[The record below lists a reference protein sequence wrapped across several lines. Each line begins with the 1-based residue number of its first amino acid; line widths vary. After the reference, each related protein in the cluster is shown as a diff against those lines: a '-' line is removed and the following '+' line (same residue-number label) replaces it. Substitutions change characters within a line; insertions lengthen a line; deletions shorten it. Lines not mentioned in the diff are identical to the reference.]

1 MLARIVRDAD
11 TQQLTW
17 QRITGDAGSAGATP
31 LGSVLAYFGT
41 TVPEGFLPCNGATY
55 DVTQYPELYAFLNS
69 STLPDLRECALV
81 GIGENS
87 TDTLGTHDIFTLGQF
102 KDSGTYGTNTT
113 SWEAL
118 HPYDAT
124 NNVMTTVINT
134 TGAEQIVTAKTGT
147 STAALGMRTRSK
159 GVNWIIKAVPG
170 METTEVTD
178 AIEAINEKLAKA
190 LVTKDVLTL
199 PTGAGIEGYIYHY
212 QGHYYVPHID
222 VESPAQSYLTEL
234 ANLSDIQPVIEW
246 LASTDPLPTGSA
258 IEEHLYA
265 QEYTTAGGDTKYHY
279 YIGKVDSSD
288 PLNNELVA
296 LETGAGASIFVGT
309 QAEWEALSTAEKNE
323 YQQAD
328 LTDVNSVVH
337 VPVDTV
343 ADGNMNPVTSNAVYD
358 RLAYRV
364 IPTGVSIDE
373 LIGSEYVGT
382 YKVTTSTYMPYVCGS
397 QLSSGTLV
405 VAFDGTST
413 VQTILGDG
421 YTARRVHNGTS
432 WKNYSTSNNDNIS
445 TEQYPYGWRV
455 TYGQSYNGEYIFNN
469 GWNDVICLLSI
480 ASGIPVVHLVGSNN
494 TPDIVGNGYVVFPR
508 ESLANALWRF
518 GMNPTSFARWYW
530 TCSGT
535 FDHGNVQLFAGA
547 YSSFT
552 NPFFVRSNSSLSGTR
567 VNLCFIPWMIN

>member
-118 HPYDAT
+118 HPYDAAT
-124 NNVMTTVINT
+124 NVMTTVINT

-147 STAALGMRTRSK
+147 STATLGMRTRSK
-159 GVNWIIKAVPG
+159 GVNWIIKAIPG
-170 METTEVTD
+170 METTDVTD

-199 PTGAGIEGYIYHY
+199 PTGANIEGFIYHY

-246 LASTDPLPTGSA
+246 LASADPLPNGSA
-258 IEEHLYA
+258 IKEHLYA
-265 QEYTTAGGDTKYHY
+265 QEYTTAGGDTKYNY

-309 QAEWEALSTAEKNE
+309 QAEWDALSTAEKNE
-323 YQQAD
+323 YTQANI
-328 LTDVNSVVH
+328 TDSNSVVH
-337 VPVDTV
+337 VPVDVV
-343 ADGNMNPVTSNAVYD
+343 ADGNMNPPTSNAVFDSLYLPSGTSSTMIYRHYENTVVGD
-358 RLAYRV
+358 TDYNFTHTETIATSGWYRV
-364 IPTGVSIDE
+364 RAECFFKDNAAVVSNSTRVKVGAVD
-373 LIGSEYVGT
+373 LVYVTQFAQIWITNSDSAVVPLKAGT
-382 YKVTTSTYMPYVCGS
+382 
-397 QLSSGTLV
+397 V
-405 VAFDGTST
+405 VRFESFCA
-413 VQTILGDG
+413 
-421 YTARRVHNGTS
+421 H
-432 WKNYSTSNNDNIS
+432 
-445 TEQYPYGWRV
+445 
-455 TYGQSYNGEYIFNN
+455 
-469 GWNDVICLLSI
+469 
-480 ASGIPVVHLVGSNN
+480 ASGSMTYYN
-494 TPDIVGNGYVVFPR
+494 
-508 ESLANALWRF
+508 
-518 GMNPTSFARWYW
+518 
-530 TCSGT
+530 
-535 FDHGNVQLFAGA
+535 NVQLEK
-547 YSSFT
+547 
-552 NPFFVRSNSSLSGTR
+552 
-567 VNLCFIPWMIN
+567 IN

>member
-11 TQQLTW
+11 THNLTW
-17 QRITGDAGSAGATP
+17 ERISGDAGSAGATP

-118 HPYDAT
+118 HPYDAAT
-124 NNVMTTVINT
+124 NVMTTVINT

-147 STAALGMRTRSK
+147 STATLGMRTRSK
-159 GVNWIIKAVPG
+159 GVNWIIKAIPG

-190 LVTKDVLTL
+190 LVTKDVLAL
-199 PTGAGIEGYIYHY
+199 PTGAGIEGYLYHY
-212 QGHYYVPHID
+212 QGHYYIPHID
-222 VESPAQSYLTEL
+222 AESPAQSYLTEL
-234 ANLSDIQPVIEW
+234 ANISDIQPVIEW
-246 LASTDPLPTGSA
+246 FASADPLPTGSA
-258 IEEHLYA
+258 IKEHLYA

-296 LETGAGASIFVGT
+296 LETGAGASIFIGT
-309 QAEWEALSTAEKNE
+309 QAEWDALSTAEKNE

-358 RLAYRV
+358 ALNTV
-364 IPTGVSIDE
+364 ETGAISLD
-373 LIGSEYVGT
+373 
-382 YKVTTSTYMPYVCGS
+382 TSVWN
-397 QLSSGTLV
+397 V
-405 VAFDGTST
+405 N
-413 VQTILGDG
+413 I
-421 YTARRVHNGTS
+421 
-432 WKNYSTSNNDNIS
+432 YSTIRKSGHTVVVNARLWKEEAIVTPNN
-445 TEQYPYGWRV
+445 
-455 TYGQSYNGEYIFNN
+455 
-469 GWNDVICLLSI
+469 VII
-480 ASGIPVVHLVGSNN
+480 GTIPVGFRPSTDTYYVTSHFSLNHEQLLICFH
-494 TPDIVGNGYVVFPR
+494 PDGNI
-508 ESLANALWRF
+508 
-518 GMNPTSFARWYW
+518 T
-530 TCSGT
+530 T
-535 FDHGNVQLFAGA
+535 AGA
-547 YSSFT
+547 GFT
-552 NPFFVRSNSSLSGTR
+552 PSRTD
-567 VNLCFIPWMIN
+567 IYINCSWVI

>member
-1 MLARIVRDAD
+1 MLARIVRDAE
-11 TQQLTW
+11 THNLTW
-17 QRITGDAGSAGATP
+17 ERISGDAGSAGATP

-124 NNVMTTVINT
+124 NNVMTTIINT

-147 STAALGMRTRSK
+147 STATLGMRTRSK

-190 LVTKDVLTL
+190 LVTKDVLAL
-199 PTGAGIEGYIYHY
+199 PTGAGIEGYLYHY
-212 QGHYYVPHID
+212 QGHYYIPHID
-222 VESPAQSYLTEL
+222 AESPAQSYLTEL

-246 LASTDPLPTGSA
+246 FASTDPLPIGSA
-258 IEEHLYA
+258 IKEHLYA

-288 PLNNELVA
+288 PLNNELVT

-309 QAEWEALSTAEKNE
+309 QAEWDLLSTAEKNE
-323 YQQAD
+323 YQQAN

-337 VPVDTV
+337 VPVDVV

-358 RLAYRV
+358 A
-364 IPTGVSIDE
+364 IAPI
-373 LIGSEYVGT
+373 
-382 YKVTTSTYMPYVCGS
+382 
-397 QLSSGTLV
+397 
-405 VAFDGTST
+405 GTSIT
-413 VQTILGDG
+413 ANPYPLPVTLSPNQATPIGEITLTPGSWIVIVSGWNFVDDPNNILYICLNNDWFMSSKPSNGWEVVG
-421 YTARRVHNGTS
+421 Y
-432 WKNYSTSNNDNIS
+432 YSTSTNKVINVNAYNS
-445 TEQYPYGWRV
+445 T
-455 TYGQSYNGEYIFNN
+455 SS
-469 GWNDVICLLSI
+469 SI
-480 ASGIPVVHLVGSNN
+480 AVANRNWKI
-494 TPDIVGNGYVVFPR
+494 TAIK
-508 ESLANALWRF
+508 LA
-518 GMNPTSFARWYW
+518 
-530 TCSGT
+530 
-535 FDHGNVQLFAGA
+535 
-547 YSSFT
+547 
-552 NPFFVRSNSSLSGTR
+552 
-567 VNLCFIPWMIN
+567 

>member
-11 TQQLTW
+11 THNLTW
-17 QRITGDAGSAGATP
+17 ERISGDAGAAGATP

-102 KDSGTYGTNTT
+102 KDFATAGFSSAKTAGYTISGNSVILNSTVNASNRKLVTQYV
-113 SWEAL
+113 ADA
-118 HPYDAT
+118 DAT
-124 NNVMTTVINT
+124 DLQNLQTSSD
-134 TGAEQIVTAKTGT
+134 IVT
-147 STAALGMRTRSK
+147 RTRSK
-159 GVNWIIKAVPG
+159 GVNWIIKAIPG

-178 AIEAINEKLAKA
+178 AIEAINEKLTKA

-199 PTGAGIEGYIYHY
+199 PTGADIGGYLYHY

-222 VESPAQSYLTEL
+222 AESPTQSYLTEL

-258 IEEHLYA
+258 IKEHLYA

-323 YQQAD
+323 YQQAN

-358 RLAYRV
+358 ALAKMNKW
-364 IPTGVSIDE
+364 D
-373 LIGSEYVGT
+373 
-382 YKVTTSTYMPYVCGS
+382 TT
-397 QLSSGTLV
+397 Q
-405 VAFDGTST
+405 TS
-413 VQTILGDG
+413 V
-421 YTARRVHNGTS
+421 
-432 WKNYSTSNNDNIS
+432 K
-445 TEQYPYGWRV
+445 
-455 TYGQSYNGEYIFNN
+455 
-469 GWNDVICLLSI
+469 I
-480 ASGIPVVHLVGSNN
+480 AAKVGSTTGIVKNANLLYLTDKLAIAIGENVEGPVPSAADVNVECVLTGATKLAVLSMSAAQLGNIFSSIGYIDSNGLWLHNLN
-494 TPDIVGNGYVVFPR
+494 TTDKIRMDIV
-508 ESLANALWRF
+508 LL
-518 GMNPTSFARWYW
+518 
-530 TCSGT
+530 
-535 FDHGNVQLFAGA
+535 VQL
-547 YSSFT
+547 
-552 NPFFVRSNSSLSGTR
+552 P
-567 VNLCFIPWMIN
+567 

>member
-1 MLARIVRDAD
+1 MLARIVRDSE
-11 TQQLTW
+11 THNLTW
-17 QRITGDAGSAGATP
+17 QRITGDAGAAGATP

-41 TVPEGFLPCNGATY
+41 TVPEGFLPCNGAAY
-55 DVTQYPELYAFLNS
+55 DVTQYPELYTFLNS

-118 HPYDAT
+118 NPYDAT

-147 STAALGMRTRSK
+147 STATLGMRTRSK
-159 GVNWIIKAVPG
+159 GVNWIIKAIPG
-170 METTEVTD
+170 METTDVTD
-178 AIEAINEKLAKA
+178 AIKAINEKLAKA

-199 PTGAGIEGYIYHY
+199 PTGASIEGYLYHY

-222 VESPAQSYLTEL
+222 EESPTQSYLTEL

-258 IEEHLYA
+258 IKEHLYA

-309 QAEWEALSTAEKNE
+309 QAEWDALSTAEKNE
-323 YQQAD
+323 YKQAN

-337 VPVDTV
+337 VPVDV
-343 ADGNMNPVTSNAVYD
+343 IADGNMNPVTSNAVYD
-358 RLAYRV
+358 ALNDTP
-364 IPTGVSIDE
+364 IEITPTLE
-373 LIGSEYVGT
+373 
-382 YKVTTSTYMPYVCGS
+382 
-397 QLSSGTLV
+397 SGFT
-405 VAFDGTST
+405 
-413 VQTILGDG
+413 
-421 YTARRVHNGTS
+421 
-432 WKNYSTSNNDNIS
+432 
-445 TEQYPYGWRV
+445 
-455 TYGQSYNGEYIFNN
+455 
-469 GWNDVICLLSI
+469 
-480 ASGIPVVHLVGSNN
+480 
-494 TPDIVGNGYVVFPR
+494 
-508 ESLANALWRF
+508 
-518 GMNPTSFARWYW
+518 
-530 TCSGT
+530 SGT
-535 FDHGNVQLFAGA
+535 FNKVYVFNKSKKLVLKIGCAKNSGDLVTERFCSFPAPSWLDTKSWGYYIPVAIRNTGSGSITTAVLSFHIVDGNGILGIEGPSSGYQEIRAFGSIVQ
-547 YSSFT
+547 S
-552 NPFFVRSNSSLSGTR
+552 
-567 VNLCFIPWMIN
+567 I

>member
-1 MLARIVRDAD
+1 MLARIVRDAE
-11 TQQLTW
+11 THNLTW
-17 QRITGDAGSAGATP
+17 ERISGDAGSAGATP

-134 TGAEQIVTAKTGT
+134 TGAGQIVTAKTGT
-147 STAALGMRTRSK
+147 STATLGMRTRSK
-159 GVNWIIKAVPG
+159 GVNWIIKAIPG

-199 PTGAGIEGYIYHY
+199 PTGANIEGYLYHY

-258 IEEHLYA
+258 IKEHLYA

-309 QAEWEALSTAEKNE
+309 QAEWNALSTAEKNE
-323 YQQAD
+323 YQQAN
-328 LTDVNSVVH
+328 LTDVNSVVN

-358 RLAYRV
+358 AIIAKALASSDFADFKTRL
-364 IPTGVSIDE
+364 
-373 LIGSEYVGT
+373 
-382 YKVTTSTYMPYVCGS
+382 
-397 QLSSGTLV
+397 
-405 VAFDGTST
+405 
-413 VQTILGDG
+413 
-421 YTARRVHNGTS
+421 
-432 WKNYSTSNNDNIS
+432 
-445 TEQYPYGWRV
+445 
-455 TYGQSYNGEYIFNN
+455 QS
-469 GWNDVICLLSI
+469 
-480 ASGIPVVHLVGSNN
+480 
-494 TPDIVGNGYVVFPR
+494 
-508 ESLANALWRF
+508 
-518 GMNPTSFARWYW
+518 
-530 TCSGT
+530 
-535 FDHGNVQLFAGA
+535 
-547 YSSFT
+547 
-552 NPFFVRSNSSLSGTR
+552 
-567 VNLCFIPWMIN
+567 

>member
-102 KDSGTYGTNTT
+102 KDSGTYGTNST
-113 SWEAL
+113 SWESL
-118 HPYDAT
+118 HPYDAAT
-124 NNVMTTVINT
+124 NVMTTVINT
-134 TGAEQIVTAKTGT
+134 TGADQIVTAKTGT
-147 STAALGMRTRSK
+147 STATLGMRTRSK
-159 GVNWIIKAVPG
+159 GVNWIIKAIPG
-170 METTEVTD
+170 METTEVTA

-199 PTGAGIEGYIYHY
+199 PTGASIEGYIYHY
-212 QGHYYVPHID
+212 QGHYYVPHLD

-258 IEEHLYA
+258 IKEHLYA
-265 QEYTTAGGDTKYHY
+265 QEYTTAGGNTKYNY
-279 YIGKVDSSD
+279 YIGKVDASD

-296 LETGAGASIFVGT
+296 LETGAGSSIFVGT
-309 QAEWEALSTAEKNE
+309 QAEWNALSTAEKNE
-323 YQQAD
+323 YSQAS

-337 VPVDTV
+337 VPVDVV

-358 RLAYRV
+358 ALAE
-364 IPTGVSIDE
+364 IGTK
-373 LIGSEYVGT
+373 LIFNLGAWSVQAGYIEDTKTIGT
-382 YKVTTSTYMPYVCGS
+382 LPAGTWIVFIQSLGDRSNLFASVDGNRVTTSSRME
-397 QLSSGTLV
+397 
-405 VAFDGTST
+405 
-413 VQTILGDG
+413 
-421 YTARRVHNGTS
+421 N
-432 WKNYSTSNNDNIS
+432 
-445 TEQYPYGWRV
+445 TE
-455 TYGQSYNGEYIFNN
+455 NN
-469 GWNDVICLLSI
+469 GFGYGVVRLTNNATITATVISSSSTIYNINKDINYHNVTAIRI
-480 ASGIPVVHLVGSNN
+480 A
-494 TPDIVGNGYVVFPR
+494 
-508 ESLANALWRF
+508 
-518 GMNPTSFARWYW
+518 
-530 TCSGT
+530 
-535 FDHGNVQLFAGA
+535 
-547 YSSFT
+547 
-552 NPFFVRSNSSLSGTR
+552 
-567 VNLCFIPWMIN
+567 

>member
-41 TVPEGFLPCNGATY
+41 TVPEGFLPCNGAAY
-55 DVTQYPELYAFLNS
+55 DVNQYPELYAFLNS

-113 SWEAL
+113 SWESL
-118 HPYDAT
+118 HPYDAAT
-124 NNVMTTVINT
+124 NVMTTVINT
-134 TGAEQIVTAKTGT
+134 TGADQIVTAKTGA
-147 STAALGMRTRSK
+147 SAATLGMRTRSK
-159 GVNWIIKAVPG
+159 GVNWIIKAIPG

-178 AIEAINEKLAKA
+178 AIKTINEKLSRA

-199 PTGAGIEGYIYHY
+199 PTGAGIEGFIYHY

-258 IEEHLYA
+258 IKEHLYA
-265 QEYTTAGGDTKYHY
+265 QEYTTAGGDTKYNY
-279 YIGKVDSSD
+279 YIGKVNSSD

-296 LETGAGASIFVGT
+296 LETGAGSSIFVGT
-309 QAEWEALSTAEKNE
+309 QAEWDALSTAEKNE
-323 YQQAD
+323 YSQAN

-337 VPVDTV
+337 VPVDTI

-358 RLAYRV
+358 AIAPIGTSITANPYPLPVTLQPNAPTAIGEITLTPGSWIV
-364 IPTGVSIDE
+364 IVSGWHFIETPENILYICLDSDWFMSNKPSTGWEV
-373 LIGSEYVGT
+373 VGY
-382 YKVTTSTYMPYVCGS
+382 YKTSTNKVVKVNAYNSTNSAIAVANRNWKITAIK
-397 QLSSGTLV
+397 LS
-405 VAFDGTST
+405 
-413 VQTILGDG
+413 
-421 YTARRVHNGTS
+421 
-432 WKNYSTSNNDNIS
+432 
-445 TEQYPYGWRV
+445 
-455 TYGQSYNGEYIFNN
+455 
-469 GWNDVICLLSI
+469 
-480 ASGIPVVHLVGSNN
+480 
-494 TPDIVGNGYVVFPR
+494 
-508 ESLANALWRF
+508 
-518 GMNPTSFARWYW
+518 
-530 TCSGT
+530 
-535 FDHGNVQLFAGA
+535 
-547 YSSFT
+547 
-552 NPFFVRSNSSLSGTR
+552 
-567 VNLCFIPWMIN
+567 

>member
-1 MLARIVRDAD
+1 MLARIVRDAE
-11 TQQLTW
+11 THNLTW
-17 QRITGDAGSAGATP
+17 ERISGDAGSAGATP

-41 TVPEGFLPCNGATY
+41 TVPEGFLPCNGVTY
-55 DVTQYPELYAFLNS
+55 DVTQYPELYTFLNS

-118 HPYDAT
+118 HPYDAAT
-124 NNVMTTVINT
+124 NVMTTVINT

-147 STAALGMRTRSK
+147 STATLGMRTRSK

-178 AIEAINEKLAKA
+178 AIEAINEKLARA

-199 PTGAGIEGYIYHY
+199 PTGASIEGFIYHY

-258 IEEHLYA
+258 IKEHLYA
-265 QEYTTAGGDTKYHY
+265 QEYTTAGGDTKYNY
-279 YIGKVDSSD
+279 YIGKVDASD

-296 LETGAGASIFVGT
+296 LETGAGSSIFVGT

-323 YQQAD
+323 YSQANI
-328 LTDVNSVVH
+328 TDANSVVH

-343 ADGNMNPVTSNAVYD
+343 ADGNMNPPTSNSVFDSLYLHPGASSTTI
-358 RLAYRV
+358 YRHYE
-364 IPTGVSIDE
+364 D
-373 LIGSEYVGT
+373 
-382 YKVTTSTYMPYVCGS
+382 
-397 QLSSGTLV
+397 
-405 VAFDGTST
+405 T
-413 VQTILGDG
+413 V
-421 YTARRVHNGTS
+421 
-432 WKNYSTSNNDNIS
+432 
-445 TEQYPYGWRV
+445 
-455 TYGQSYNGEYIFNN
+455 
-469 GWNDVICLLSI
+469 
-480 ASGIPVVHLVGSNN
+480 VGSTDYSFTHTETIATSGWYRLSAECFFKDNAAVVSN
-494 TPDIVGNGYVVFPR
+494 STRVSVDGMTMAYVTQFAQVWIANSDSVIVPLKAGTVVTFQSFCQGSPDVTRTYYN
-508 ESLANALWRF
+508 
-518 GMNPTSFARWYW
+518 
-530 TCSGT
+530 
-535 FDHGNVQLFAGA
+535 NVQLEKI
-547 YSSFT
+547 
-552 NPFFVRSNSSLSGTR
+552 
-567 VNLCFIPWMIN
+567 C

>member
-17 QRITGDAGSAGATP
+17 QRITGDAGAAGATP

-69 STLPDLRECALV
+69 NTLPDLRECALV

-102 KDSGTYGTNTT
+102 KDFATAGFSSVKTAGYTISGNSVILNSTVNASNRKLVTQYV
-113 SWEAL
+113 ADA
-118 HPYDAT
+118 DAT
-124 NNVMTTVINT
+124 DLQNLQTSSDTVT
-134 TGAEQIVTAKTGT
+134 
-147 STAALGMRTRSK
+147 RTRSK
-159 GVNWIIKAVPG
+159 GVNWIIKAIPG
-170 METTEVTD
+170 METTDVTD
-178 AIEAINEKLAKA
+178 AIEAINEKLTKA

-199 PTGAGIEGYIYHY
+199 PTGTDIGGYLYHY

-222 VESPAQSYLTEL
+222 AESPAQSYLTEL

-258 IEEHLYA
+258 IKEHLYA

-309 QAEWEALSTAEKNE
+309 QAEWNALSTAEKNE
-323 YQQAD
+323 YQQAN

-337 VPVDTV
+337 VPVDVV

-358 RLAYRV
+358 A
-364 IPTGVSIDE
+364 IAPI
-373 LIGSEYVGT
+373 
-382 YKVTTSTYMPYVCGS
+382 
-397 QLSSGTLV
+397 
-405 VAFDGTST
+405 GTSIT
-413 VQTILGDG
+413 ANPYPLPVTLSPNQTTTIGEITLTPGSWIVIASGWHFIDNPADILYICLNNDWFMSSKPSNGWEVVG
-421 YTARRVHNGTS
+421 Y
-432 WKNYSTSNNDNIS
+432 YSTSTNKVIN
-445 TEQYPYGWRV
+445 V
-455 TYGQSYNGEYIFNN
+455 KAYN
-469 GWNDVICLLSI
+469 LTSSSI
-480 ASGIPVVHLVGSNN
+480 AVATRNWKITAVK
-494 TPDIVGNGYVVFPR
+494 
-508 ESLANALWRF
+508 LA
-518 GMNPTSFARWYW
+518 
-530 TCSGT
+530 
-535 FDHGNVQLFAGA
+535 
-547 YSSFT
+547 
-552 NPFFVRSNSSLSGTR
+552 
-567 VNLCFIPWMIN
+567 

>member
-41 TVPEGFLPCNGATY
+41 TVPEGFLPCNGAAY
-55 DVTQYPELYAFLNS
+55 DVNQYPELYAFLNS

-113 SWEAL
+113 SWESL
-118 HPYDAT
+118 HPYDAAT
-124 NNVMTTVINT
+124 NVMTTVINT
-134 TGAEQIVTAKTGT
+134 TGADQIVTAKTGA
-147 STAALGMRTRSK
+147 SAATLGMRTRSK
-159 GVNWIIKAVPG
+159 GVNWIIKAIPG

-178 AIEAINEKLAKA
+178 AIKTINEKLSRA

-199 PTGAGIEGYIYHY
+199 PTGAGIEGFIYHY

-258 IEEHLYA
+258 IKEHLYA
-265 QEYTTAGGDTKYHY
+265 QEYTTAGGDTKYNY

-296 LETGAGASIFVGT
+296 LETGAGSSIFVGT
-309 QAEWEALSTAEKNE
+309 QAEWDALSTAEKNE
-323 YQQAD
+323 YSQASI
-328 LTDVNSVVH
+328 TDVNSVVH
-337 VPVDTV
+337 VPVDTI

-358 RLAYRV
+358 AL
-364 IPTGVSIDE
+364 PT
-373 LIGSEYVGT
+373 
-382 YKVTTSTYMPYVCGS
+382 
-397 QLSSGTLV
+397 
-405 VAFDGTST
+405 F
-413 VQTILGDG
+413 
-421 YTARRVHNGTS
+421 
-432 WKNYSTSNNDNIS
+432 
-445 TEQYPYGWRV
+445 EQYIFQH
-455 TYGQSYNGEYIFNN
+455 TYTIPAESWIDIATSIEWSQDIV
-469 GWNDVICLLSI
+469 VISRWLGSVGLS
-480 ASGIPVVHLVGSNN
+480 LVNYYQGSNN
-494 TPDIVGNGYVVFPR
+494 KVLLSVQNTTPASITVT
-508 ESLANALWRF
+508 S
-518 GMNPTSFARWYW
+518 GMIHVT
-530 TCSGT
+530 
-535 FDHGNVQLFAGA
+535 VI
-547 YSSFT
+547 
-552 NPFFVRSNSSLSGTR
+552 RSK
-567 VNLCFIPWMIN
+567 VNWQ